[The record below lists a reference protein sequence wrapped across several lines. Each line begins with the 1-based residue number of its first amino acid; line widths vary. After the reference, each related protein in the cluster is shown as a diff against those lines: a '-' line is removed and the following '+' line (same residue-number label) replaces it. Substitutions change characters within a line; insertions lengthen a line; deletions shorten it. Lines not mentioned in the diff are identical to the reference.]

1 MKPIYT
7 YFLLLL
13 SLTIFSQDRKQ
24 INGKIYI
31 LDNYHETVSGV
42 YVKNISTN
50 YTTLTDITGNFTIP
64 AQIGDQITFQSF
76 NIEKRTIGVTQDMFD
91 RSQMKIQLDLKERQ
105 LEAVNIIPF
114 KTFGSIELDVK
125 RIPMMNKTNEIL
137 KKLGNLNPSQKMDG
151 STDVDSE
158 SAKLSMMKFGIEGIL
173 DFLSGDGRRKERLL
187 IFEEQSNIIK
197 NVREYFGDTY
207 FEELGLKK
215 NEINDFILYI
225 YLNHNLK
232 FYYDH
237 NNYFQILN
245 SFDKNIFL
253 YKARKNTE
261 KTNTPKVGKPYF
273 SD

>member
-1 MKPIYT
+1 MKLIYT

-13 SLTIFSQDRKQ
+13 SLIIFSQDRKQ
-24 INGKIYI
+24 INGKVYI
-31 LDNYHETVSGV
+31 LDKYHEMISGI
-42 YVKNISTN
+42 YVKNISIN
-50 YTTLTDITGNFTIP
+50 YTTLTDITGNFIIP

-76 NIEKRTIGVTQDMFD
+76 NIEKRTILVTQKMFD
-91 RSQMKIQLDLKERQ
+91 QLQMKIQLDLKEKQ
-105 LEAVNIIPF
+105 LEDISVTPF
-114 KTFGSIELDVK
+114 KTFGSIELDVR

-151 STDVDSE
+151 STDVNTE
-158 SAKLSMMKFGIEGIL
+158 LAKLSSMKFGIEGIL
-173 DFLSGDGRRKERLL
+173 DFISGDGKRKERLS

-197 NVREYFGDTY
+197 KVREYFGDTY

-215 NEINDFILYI
+215 NEINDFILYA

-245 SFDKNIFL
+245 IFDKNIYL

-261 KTNTPKVGKPYF
+261 KTITPKVGKIYF
-273 SD
+273 PD